1 MRKHWKSL
9 ALALLLIVTM
19 VGMGQSTKAG
29 ATPTS
34 RDGVEVTAHNFDLN
48 STYTCEQES
57 PPNGEPSS
65 VWVTRHSH
73 PVALTE
79 AYVDYSCC
87 QWDGAREVRFWVTLW
102 WNGAHNAHG
111 GYRYGVLGTDCF

>member
-1 MRKHWKSL
+1 MIRRFSILVAGL
-9 ALALLLIVTM
+9 ALAI
-19 VGMGQSTKAG
+19 G
-29 ATPTS
+29 AVVLTGSPAS
-34 RDGVEVTAHNFDLN
+34 AHNFDGN
-48 STYTCEQES
+48 SLYTCSQEE
-57 PPNGEPSS
+57 PPDGTPDP

-87 QWDGAREVRFWVTLW
+87 AWDGAREVRYWATLW
-102 WNGAHNAHG
+102 WNGATNAHG